1 MKSPGLPNMLSEKLK
16 KKLVDSITANEKID
30 KILLFG
36 SEARG
41 NAGVKSDIDL
51 LVVLDLDILPGS
63 YKERNMN
70 YLRISRSIRE
80 IEKHHPIDLLV
91 YTKPE
96 FEMMTSRGSL
106 FMRSI
111 LKEAIQLA

>member
-1 MKSPGLPNMLSEKLK
+1 MLSDTLK
-16 KKLVDSITANEKID
+16 KELVDRITASEKID
-30 KILLFG
+30 KVLLFG

-41 NAGVKSDIDL
+41 DADAESDIDL
-51 LVVLDLDILPGS
+51 LVVLDMDTVPNS
-63 YKERNMN
+63 YKERNNN
-70 YLRISRSIRE
+70 YLRISRSIRD

-96 FEMMTSRGSL
+96 FEMITSSGSV

>member
-1 MKSPGLPNMLSEKLK
+1 MP
-16 KKLVDSITANEKID
+16 V
-30 KILLFG
+30 
-36 SEARG
+36 
-41 NAGVKSDIDL
+41 
-51 LVVLDLDILPGS
+51 S
-63 YKERNMN
+63 YKERNSN

-96 FEMMTSRGSL
+96 FAMIASGGSL

-111 LKEAIQLA
+111 LRESIQLA

>member
-1 MKSPGLPNMLSEKLK
+1 MLSEKLK

-96 FEMMTSRGSL
+96 FEMMISRGSL

>member
-1 MKSPGLPNMLSEKLK
+1 MLSEELK
-16 KKLVDSITANEKID
+16 KELVSRITAIEKID

-41 NAGVKSDIDL
+41 NAGAESDIDL
-51 LVVLDLDILPGS
+51 LVVLALDNVPNS
-63 YKERNMN
+63 YKERNTN
-70 YLRISRSIRE
+70 YLRISRAIRD

-96 FEMMTSRGSL
+96 FEIITSDGSL
-106 FMRSI
+106 FMRRI

>member
-1 MKSPGLPNMLSEKLK
+1 MLSDILK
-16 KKLVDSITANEKID
+16 KELVDRITASEKID
-30 KILLFG
+30 KVLLFG

-41 NAGVKSDIDL
+41 DAGAESDIDL
-51 LVVLDLDILPGS
+51 LVVLDLDTVPNS
-63 YKERNMN
+63 YKERNNN
-70 YLRISRSIRE
+70 YLRISRLIRD

-96 FEMMTSRGSL
+96 FEMITSSGSV

-111 LKEAIQLA
+111 LREAIQLA

>member
-1 MKSPGLPNMLSEKLK
+1 MLSEKLK
-16 KKLVDSITANEKID
+16 KELVSRITASEKID

-41 NAGVKSDIDL
+41 SAGVESDIDL
-51 LVVLDLDILPGS
+51 LVVLDLDTVPSS
-63 YKERNMN
+63 YRERNTN
-70 YLRISRSIRE
+70 YLRISRSIRH
-80 IEKHHPIDLLV
+80 IERHHPIDLLV

-96 FEMMTSRGSL
+96 FEKIVSGGSL
-106 FMRSI
+106 FMRSL

>member
-1 MKSPGLPNMLSEKLK
+1 MLSEKLK
-16 KKLVDSITANEKID
+16 KELVSRITASEKID

-41 NAGVKSDIDL
+41 NAGVESDIDL
-51 LVVLDLDILPGS
+51 LVVLDLDTVPSS
-63 YKERNMN
+63 YRERNTN
-70 YLRISRSIRE
+70 YLRISRSIRH

-96 FEMMTSRGSL
+96 FEKIVSGGSL
-106 FMRSI
+106 FMRSL

>member
-1 MKSPGLPNMLSEKLK
+1 MLSDILK
-16 KKLVDSITANEKID
+16 KELVDRITASEKID
-30 KILLFG
+30 KVLLFG

-41 NAGVKSDIDL
+41 DAGAESDIDL
-51 LVVLDLDILPGS
+51 LVVLDQDTVPNS
-63 YKERNMN
+63 YKERNNN
-70 YLRISRSIRE
+70 YLRISRLIRD

-96 FEMMTSRGSL
+96 FEMITSSGSV

-111 LKEAIQLA
+111 LREAIQLA

>member
-1 MKSPGLPNMLSEKLK
+1 MLTEKLK
-16 KKLVDSITANEKID
+16 KELVDRITASEKID

-41 NAGVKSDIDL
+41 NSGVESDIDL
-51 LVVLDLDILPGS
+51 LVVLDQDTVPGS
-63 YKERNMN
+63 YKERNTN

-80 IEKHHPIDLLV
+80 LEKQHPIDLLV

-96 FEMMTSRGSL
+96 FAMIVSGGSL
-106 FMRSI
+106 FMRRI
-111 LKEAIQLA
+111 LREAIQLA

>member
-1 MKSPGLPNMLSEKLK
+1 MLSEKLK
-16 KKLVDSITANEKID
+16 EELVSRITASGKID

-41 NAGVKSDIDL
+41 DAGAESDIDL
-51 LVVLDLDILPGS
+51 LVVLDMETVPQS
-63 YKERNMN
+63 YRERNRN
-70 YLRISRSIRE
+70 YLRVSRTIRD

-96 FEMMTSRGSL
+96 FEKIIAGGSY
-106 FMRSI
+106 FMRSV
-111 LKEAIQLA
+111 LKEAIQLT

>member
-1 MKSPGLPNMLSEKLK
+1 MLSEKLK
-16 KKLVDSITANEKID
+16 EELVARITSSEKID
-30 KILLFG
+30 RILLFG

-41 NAGVKSDIDL
+41 NAGVESDIDL
-51 LVVLDLDILPGS
+51 LVVLDIETVPQS
-63 YKERNMN
+63 YRERNSN
-70 YLRISRSIRE
+70 YLRVSRSIKD

-96 FEMMTSRGSL
+96 FEKIISGGSR
-106 FMRSI
+106 FMRSV